1 MKTST
6 DRILTTH
13 VGSIPRPESIRELL
27 RARLTG
33 QPVDPGELAA
43 RVAGAVADVVR
54 QQAESGID
62 IVSDGE
68 MSKTSFIAYTDERLT
83 GFVALK
89 PDDPKVPASNTSGS
103 WARRLD
109 TRREWRAFRDYYQEY
124 LPRAMPPSAPP
135 TVCTGPIAYRGEALL
150 RKDLENFQAALRA
163 VSVEEAF
170 VPAIA
175 PGMVG
180 RDQNQYYPSEEAYR
194 FAIADALKTE
204 YKAIVDAGFILQ
216 IDDPGLGETWDML
229 IPAPTLEDYRKMQ
242 AINIEALNHALA
254 GIPEDR
260 VRYHLCWGSW
270 QGPHQGDLGLKDV
283 VDLMLRVRAQAYSV
297 EAATPRHSWEWRV
310 WQEVKLPAGKIL
322 IPGVIAHTTAVVE
335 HPETVAERL
344 MNFASVVGRDRV
356 IAGADCGFA
365 QGALYQRQH
374 PTVMWAKFQA
384 LAQGAKLASDRLWS
398 TSTRRRPGG

>member
-6 DRILTTH
+6 QHILTTH

-33 QPVDPGELAA
+33 QPVDAEDLAG
-43 RVAGAVADVVR
+43 RVQKAVADVVR
-54 QQAESGID
+54 QQKECGID
-62 IVSDGE
+62 VVSDGE

-83 GFVALK
+83 GFTPMK
-89 PDDPKVPASNTSGS
+89 PDDPNVPASNTSGA

-109 TRREWRAFRDYYQEY
+109 TRREWRAFREYYEAY
-124 LPRAMPPSAPP
+124 LPVAMPPSAPP
-135 TVCTGPIAYRGEALL
+135 TVCTGPISYKGQAQLKR
-150 RKDLENFQAALRA
+150 DLENFRAAVKA
-163 VSVEEAF
+163 AGVEEAF

-180 RDQNQYYPSEEAYR
+180 RDQNQYYPTEKAYR
-194 FAIADALKTE
+194 FALADALKTE

-216 IDDPGLGETWDML
+216 IDDPGLGETWDMI
-229 IPAPTLEDYRKMQ
+229 IPTPSLADYRKMQ
-242 AINIEALNHALA
+242 AMNIDALNHALE

-270 QGPHQGDLGLKDV
+270 QGPHEGDLALRDV
-283 VDLMLRVRAQAYSV
+283 VDLMLRVKAQAYSV
-297 EAATPRHSWEWRV
+297 EAATPRHSYEWRL
-310 WQEVKLPAGKIL
+310 WQDVKLPEGKVL

-335 HPETVAERL
+335 HPETIAERL
-344 MNFASVVGRDRV
+344 MNFASVVGRERV
-356 IAGADCGFA
+356 MAGADCGFA

-374 PTVMWAKFQA
+374 PTVMWAKFRA
-384 LAQGAKLASDRLWS
+384 MAEGARLASERLWRGAS
-398 TSTRRRPGG
+398 GSR